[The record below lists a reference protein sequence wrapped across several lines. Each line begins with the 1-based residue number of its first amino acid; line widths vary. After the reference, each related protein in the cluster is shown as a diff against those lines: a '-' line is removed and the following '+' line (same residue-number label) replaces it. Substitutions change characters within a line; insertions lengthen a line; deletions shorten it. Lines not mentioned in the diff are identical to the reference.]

1 MKITR
6 CLYFFSKSQRKT
18 MPKVNIPLI
27 VILIKIYMNS
37 PKNLISEGKI
47 FNTTSY
53 KFVMRSW
60 QVTSPEK
67 LRTCTKTKL
76 TRCHIHRL

>member
-6 CLYFFSKSQRKT
+6 CLHFFSKSQRKT
-18 MPKVNIPLI
+18 MPKVNTPLI

-37 PKNLISEGKI
+37 PKKLISEGKI

-53 KFVMRSW
+53 KFVVRYW
-60 QVTSPEK
+60 QARSPEK
-67 LRTCTKTKL
+67 LRTRTKTKL
-76 TRCHIHRL
+76 TRCHIQRL

>member
-1 MKITR
+1 
-6 CLYFFSKSQRKT
+6 
-18 MPKVNIPLI
+18 MPKVNTPLI

-37 PKNLISEGKI
+37 PKNLISEGTI

-60 QVTSPEK
+60 QATSPEK
-67 LRTCTKTKL
+67 LKTRTKTKL